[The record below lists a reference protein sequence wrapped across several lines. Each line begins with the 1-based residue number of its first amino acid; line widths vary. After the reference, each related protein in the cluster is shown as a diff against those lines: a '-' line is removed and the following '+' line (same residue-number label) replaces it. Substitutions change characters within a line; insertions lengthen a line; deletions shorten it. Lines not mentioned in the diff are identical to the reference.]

1 MGDAKRMKLDPGLD
15 ISCSLHPVL
24 PDELTDDIPLTE
36 VHYGIIS
43 DVKNTSKII
52 VQLNNIL
59 PIPELTHL
67 KRMNQGKV
75 LLLPS
80 TVAPC
85 NEVLNI
91 LKKKKFDI
99 STLESDLGTA
109 MVAKIAPK
117 TKKQYEKVTKLWPCN
132 FHPNKYLEKL
142 VTNTMFSQKE
152 LILHTK
158 FMKLAIDVAKYGS
171 AKSAQ
176 ERQVGVVIVDPKI
189 ESVVAVGYS
198 CKPEGL
204 IRHAVMVAIDNVAK
218 TQKGGTWSRTEN
230 KISEDGLDTSGIPTE
245 DLLKYLKENH
255 KDMRFGATVFRC
267 KDDLDQPADGP
278 YLCTGYQ
285 VYATREPCVMCAMAL
300 IHSRAFRVFYGTSST
315 NGGLGT
321 LCKVHTV
328 KDLNHHYEVFAGLLE
343 GECSKL

>member
-1 MGDAKRMKLDPGLD
+1 MEDAKRMKLDPSLET
-15 ISCSLHPVL
+15 SYSLHPVL
-24 PDELTDDIPLTE
+24 PNELTDDIPLTE

-80 TVAPC
+80 SVAPC
-85 NEVLNI
+85 DEVLNI
-91 LKKKKFDI
+91 LKKKNFDI
-99 STLESDLGTA
+99 STLESDIGTA
-109 MVAKIAPK
+109 KVAKIAPK

-152 LILHTK
+152 LNLHMK
-158 FMKLAIDVAKYGS
+158 FMRLAIDVAKFS
-171 AKSAQ
+171 LVKSTQ
-176 ERQVGVVIVDPKI
+176 EHQIGVVIVDPKI
-189 ESVVAVGYS
+189 KSVVAVGYS
-198 CKPEGL
+198 CIPKGPT
-204 IRHAVMVAIDNVAK
+204 RHAVMVAVDNVAK
-218 TQKGGTWSRTEN
+218 TQKGGAWSRTEN
-230 KISEDGLDTSGIPTE
+230 KICKDGLDINGFPNE
-245 DLLKYLKENH
+245 DLLNHLKENH
-255 KDMRFGATVFRC
+255 RDIQFGATIFRS
-267 KDDLDQPADGP
+267 KDDLVEPADGP

-285 VYATREPCVMCAMAL
+285 VYVTREPCVMCAMAL

-328 KDLNHHYEVFAGLLE
+328 NDLNHHYEVFAGLLE
-343 GECSKL
+343 EECSRL